1 MEKLSVGAV
10 NKSLPDWVWNL
21 NQNQCQILIQ
31 GMLLGDGH
39 TMENGTCRYDT
50 SSTQLADDFQKL
62 CLHSGYSTNIA
73 LKRKKGEKLKIKNNE
88 TIRNYDTYHMSVL
101 HQKQTLEP
109 PVNTK
114 AKSNKEELVSYTGKV
129 HCCTVSSGVFYVR
142 RNGVPIW
149 TGNSSR
155 YGQLA
160 DKCLFK
166 KEASVLSMII
176 CEISRC
182 GNPLTALTTSYL
194 METLNIIQGN
204 DLGYSKNVK
213 DWEIRRVTT

>member
-1 MEKLSVGAV
+1 
-10 NKSLPDWVWNL
+10 
-21 NQNQCQILIQ
+21 
-31 GMLLGDGH
+31 
-39 TMENGTCRYDT
+39 
-50 SSTQLADDFQKL
+50 
-62 CLHSGYSTNIA
+62 
-73 LKRKKGEKLKIKNNE
+73 
-88 TIRNYDTYHMSVL
+88 MSVL

-213 DWEIRRVTT
+213 DWEIRRVTIYVRYDSIW